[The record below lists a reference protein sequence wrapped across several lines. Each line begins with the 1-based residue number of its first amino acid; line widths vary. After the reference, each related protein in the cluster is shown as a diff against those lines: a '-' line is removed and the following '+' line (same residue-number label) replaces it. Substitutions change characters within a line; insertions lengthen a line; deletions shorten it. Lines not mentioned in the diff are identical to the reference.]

1 MLSFFQV
8 IQLVSFSLLMSC
20 GQILFKKT
28 ALSLSSSKDPNIVYG
43 VIEGFVKAL
52 SNPWLYSAL
61 TVYAIATC
69 FWLYILQR
77 IPLSQAY
84 PFTAIAMIIVPIFS
98 FIIFGDKLSYSYW
111 MGALLIISGIIII
124 AR

>member
-1 MLSFFQV
+1 
-8 IQLVSFSLLMSC
+8 
-20 GQILFKKT
+20 
-28 ALSLSSSKDPNIVYG
+28 LSLSDSKDPDIVYG
-43 VIEGFVKAL
+43 VFEGIVKAL

-61 TVYAIATC
+61 AVYAIATC

-84 PFTAIAMIIVPIFS
+84 PFTAIAMIIVPMFS
-98 FIIFGDKLSYSYW
+98 VIIFGDKLSYSYW
-111 MGALLIISGIIII
+111 MGALLIISGISII

>member
-1 MLSFFQV
+1 MLSFFTV
-8 IQLVSFSLLMSC
+8 IQLISFSFLMSC

-28 ALSLSSSKDPNIVYG
+28 ALSLANDKDPNMVFG
-43 VIEGFVKAL
+43 VIEGIIKAL
-52 SNPWLYSAL
+52 SNPWLYCAL

-77 IPLSQAY
+77 VPLPQAF
-84 PFTAIAMIIVPIFS
+84 PFTALAMIIVPIFS
-98 FIIFGDKLSYSYW
+98 SIIFGDKLNYSYW
-111 MGALLIISGIIII
+111 MGAILIISGISII

>member
-8 IQLVSFSLLMSC
+8 LQLISFSLLMSC

-28 ALSLSSSKDPNIVYG
+28 ALSLADEKDPNMVYG
-43 VIEGFVKAL
+43 VIEGIIKAL
-52 SNPWLYSAL
+52 TNPWLYFAL
-61 TVYAIATC
+61 LVYAVATC

-84 PFTAIAMIIVPIFS
+84 PFTALAMVIVPIFS
-98 FIIFGDKLSYSYW
+98 LIIFGDKLSYSYW
-111 MGALLIISGIIII
+111 MGAILIISGISII

>member
-1 MLSFFQV
+1 
-8 IQLVSFSLLMSC
+8 MSC

-28 ALSLSSSKDPNIVYG
+28 ALSLSSNKDPNIVYG
-43 VIEGFVKAL
+43 VVDGFIKAL
-52 SNPWLYSAL
+52 SNPWLYCAL
-61 TVYAIATC
+61 AVYAIATC

-84 PFTAIAMIIVPIFS
+84 PFTAVAMIIVPIFS
-98 FIIFGDKLSYSYW
+98 VIIFGDKLSYSYW
-111 MGALLIISGIIII
+111 MGAILIISGVGII